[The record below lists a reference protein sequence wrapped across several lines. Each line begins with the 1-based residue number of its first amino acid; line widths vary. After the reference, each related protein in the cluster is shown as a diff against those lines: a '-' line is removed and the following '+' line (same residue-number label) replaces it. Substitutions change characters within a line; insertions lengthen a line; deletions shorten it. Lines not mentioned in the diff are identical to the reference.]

1 MIIREFLKF
10 LIVSFFVAILAILI
24 FATNNNE

>member
-1 MIIREFLKF
+1 MIIHEFLKF

>member
-10 LIVSFFVAILAILI
+10 LIVGFFVAILAILI